1 MTMGEEGNSS
11 GSESEP
17 SADNLDEEEMAQ
29 VLPIK
34 IVKKPLPKKDDKK
47 VVPNGRKMAPLTK
60 KPSSP
65 LGGKKPP
72 PVIKEISR
80 SPTKKP
86 GQYNPFDRL
95 SLRKRKP
102 EMKDAWTQTTPK
114 SKEQLD
120 KERREYRQRK

>member
-29 VLPIK
+29 IVPIK
-34 IVKKPLPKKDDKK
+34 LAKKPPTKKDDKK
-47 VVPNGRKMAPLTK
+47 GSKKIAPISK
-60 KPSSP
+60 KPKSP
-65 LGGKKPP
+65 KDKRPEI
-72 PVIKEISR
+72 IKEISR

-86 GQYNPFDRL
+86 SYNPFDRL
-95 SLRKRKP
+95 SLRGKRKP

-120 KERREYRQRK
+120 KERREHR